1 MPAQIEEATK
11 EARNQDLLGIVNT
24 STRRA
29 NERLVGTRVEVL
41 CEGPSKT
48 NAARLMGRT
57 RTNKV
62 VLFEAVR
69 DRIGEIFHVAIERAN
84 GFSLYGHPID

>member
-1 MPAQIEEATK
+1 
-11 EARNQDLLGIVNT
+11 
-24 STRRA
+24 
-29 NERLVGTRVEVL
+29 
-41 CEGPSKT
+41 
-48 NAARLMGRT
+48 MGRT